1 MRPAGTIMSAR
12 EALEQ
17 ILDGL
22 PDDRVNEVLDFARF
36 LTWQE
41 ERRAWRQFG
50 QDQLARAYGPD
61 EPDYRV
67 EQVKPELG
75 S

>member
-1 MRPAGTIMSAR
+1 MHWARTIMIAR

-22 PDDRVNEVLDFARF
+22 PDDRLVEVLDFARF

-41 ERRAWRQFG
+41 ERQAWRQFG
-50 QDQLARAYGPD
+50 QAQLARAYGAD
-61 EPDYRV
+61 EPDYLA
-67 EQVKPELG
+67 EEIKPDLD

>member
-1 MRPAGTIMSAR
+1 MSSR
-12 EALEQ
+12 EALDH

-22 PDDRVNEVLDFARF
+22 SDDRVNEVLDFARF

-41 ERRAWRQFG
+41 ERQAWRQFG
-50 QDQLARAYGPD
+50 QDQLASAYGPD

-67 EQVKPELG
+67 EEIKPELD